1 MIRALMNAL
10 VGKPWLMLL
19 GISFIISSV
28 GNGITYIV
36 VFSELIRLAAPTT
49 SLALAYVLSTV
60 PGLIGSKVGE
70 YYCRTGNPF

>member
-10 VGKPWLMLL
+10 AGKPWLMLL

-49 SLALAYVLSTV
+49 SLL
-60 PGLIGSKVGE
+60 
-70 YYCRTGNPF
+70 